1 MKKLLCLAAL
11 AVAVVG
17 CGSPG
22 ANNVAACKR
31 FVTAANCGSMNI
43 SATFP
48 CDSYANTACDVSAY
62 FDCATSHYVCNN
74 GTYDQAKL
82 ASFSAD
88 CAAKATCQ

>member
-11 AVAVVG
+11 AVVAVG

-31 FVTAANCGSMNI
+31 FVAAADCGGASI

-48 CDSYANTACDVSAY
+48 CDSYANTACDISAY
-62 FDCATSHYVCNN
+62 FDCAASHYVCSN

-82 ASFSAD
+82 QSFSSD
-88 CAAKATCQ
+88 CAAKAVCR

>member
-1 MKKLLCLAAL
+1 
-11 AVAVVG
+11 
-17 CGSPG
+17 
-22 ANNVAACKR
+22 
-31 FVTAANCGSMNI
+31 MNI